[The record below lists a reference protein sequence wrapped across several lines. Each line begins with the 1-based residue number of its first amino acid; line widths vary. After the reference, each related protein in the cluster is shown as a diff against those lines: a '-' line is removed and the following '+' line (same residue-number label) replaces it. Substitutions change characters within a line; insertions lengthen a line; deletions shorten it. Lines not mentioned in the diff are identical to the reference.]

1 MTVLIL
7 RMENKRKKD
16 WWLTD
21 VKVEF
26 DKLKA
31 ENPDII
37 GWIRFDDQDE
47 LGINYPILYSGDN
60 KKYLRT
66 DLYGNKH
73 IAGSIFLE
81 GKSVF
86 YGLYREDRVSVS
98 HFLL

>member
-37 GWIRFDDQDE
+37 GWIRFALHGVCVDTQE
-47 LGINYPILYSGDN
+47 M
-60 KKYLRT
+60 K
-66 DLYGNKH
+66 
-73 IAGSIFLE
+73 
-81 GKSVF
+81 
-86 YGLYREDRVSVS
+86 
-98 HFLL
+98 